1 MFCEYSNGAV
11 DSTWLGRGALD
22 RPGESQVEVGT
33 GAQQVQ
39 RNLDLLL
46 RGKSES
52 FMLLS
57 CILENV

>member
-1 MFCEYSNGAV
+1 MCCEYYSGAV
-11 DSTWLGRGALD
+11 DSTWLGGRLD

-33 GAQQVQ
+33 GTQQVQ

>member
-1 MFCEYSNGAV
+1 MVGG
-11 DSTWLGRGALD
+11 GRLD

-33 GAQQVQ
+33 GTQQVQ